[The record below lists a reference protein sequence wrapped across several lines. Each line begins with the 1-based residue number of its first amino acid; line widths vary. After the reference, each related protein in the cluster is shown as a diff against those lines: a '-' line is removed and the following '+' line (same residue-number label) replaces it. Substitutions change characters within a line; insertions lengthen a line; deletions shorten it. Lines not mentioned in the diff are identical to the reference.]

1 MFDERIL
8 LCRKSYEP
16 YLNHRVKFSGKKKR
30 KLLLANEKS
39 AQKRITANLHE
50 SIITRHDD
58 DVDDS
63 VLFKGSFL

>member
-16 YLNHRVKFSGKKKR
+16 YLNYRVKFSGKKNEKH
-30 KLLLANEKS
+30 LLANEKS